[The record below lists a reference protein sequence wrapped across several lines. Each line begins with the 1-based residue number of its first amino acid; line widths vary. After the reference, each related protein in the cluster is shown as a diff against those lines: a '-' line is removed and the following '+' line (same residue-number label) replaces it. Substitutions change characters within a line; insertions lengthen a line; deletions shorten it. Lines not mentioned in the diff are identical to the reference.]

1 MRQGLYLFRRASAA
15 LYPAA
20 LGLLLASAPAS
31 AWTPGTQ
38 TAIAREA
45 ARLAPPD
52 LARQIEKHKRTFEAG
67 VLAPFQDTDPGRHMK
82 NPDGSGSLD
91 KVLYQEVDSTVSAIR
106 AHRPFEEIVQRLGQ
120 VAHYVADANNPLASA
135 GTDSDEGRYFLD
147 YLRYAQSAEPRF
159 PLVFYGVPPSLDRR
173 GVKPIFEAALR
184 RGRAFYPMV
193 GREYRKIGYASGI
206 GRFDDRS
213 TAFGVASVSFSHA
226 VTDVSL
232 VMRYIWLTA
241 GGADDR
247 TAVVNAG
254 TRVLV
259 LPRTARAEPSR

>member
-1 MRQGLYLFRRASAA
+1 MRQGLYLLRRASAA
-15 LYPAA
+15 FCLAA
-20 LGLLLASAPAS
+20 FGLLPASAPVS

-82 NPDGSGSLD
+82 NPDGSGTLD

-106 AHRPFEEIVQRLGQ
+106 GHLPFEEIVQRLGQ
-120 VAHYVADANNPLASA
+120 VAHYVADANNPLAS
-135 GTDSDEGRYFLD
+135 GSTDPDESRYFLD
-147 YLRYAQSAEPRF
+147 YLRYAESAEPRF
-159 PLVFYGVPPSLDRR
+159 PLVFYGVPPSFANR
-173 GVKPIFEAALR
+173 GIKPIFEAALR

-193 GREYRKIGYASGI
+193 GREYRKIGYASGV

-259 LPRTARAEPSR
+259 LPRAEHGR

>member
-1 MRQGLYLFRRASAA
+1 MRQGLYLAS
-15 LYPAA
+15 AA
-20 LGLLLASAPAS
+20 LGLLLAAGPAS

-52 LARQIEKHKRTFEAG
+52 LARQIEKHKKSFEAG
-67 VLAPFQDTDPGRHMK
+67 VLAPFQDTDPARHMK
-82 NPDGSGSLD
+82 NPDGSGTLD
-91 KVLYQEVDSTVSAIR
+91 RVLYDEVDATVSAIR

-120 VAHYVADANNPLASA
+120 VAHYVADADNPLASS
-135 GTDSDEGRYFLD
+135 GDDPDEGRYFLD
-147 YLRYAQSAEPRF
+147 YLRYAESAEPRF
-159 PLVFYGVPPSLDRR
+159 PLVFYGVPRVLDNK
-173 GVKPIFEAALR
+173 GVKPILDAALR
-184 RGRAFYPMV
+184 RGRELYPMV

-226 VTDVSL
+226 VTDVAL
-232 VMRYIWLTA
+232 VLRYIWLTA

-247 TAVVNAG
+247 TAVVSAG
-254 TRVLV
+254 TRLLL
-259 LPRTARAEPSR
+259 LPRNAHGR

>member
-1 MRQGLYLFRRASAA
+1 MQQGLYLVRLVSAA
-15 LYPAA
+15 F
-20 LGLLLASAPAS
+20 GLLLASAPAS
-31 AWTPGTQ
+31 AWTPDTQ

-67 VLAPFQDTDPGRHMK
+67 VLAPFQDTDPGRHRK
-82 NPDGSGSLD
+82 NADGSGSLD

-135 GTDSDEGRYFLD
+135 GTDPDEARYFLD

-159 PLVFYGVPPSLDRR
+159 PLVFYGVPPWFDNR
-173 GVKPIFEAALR
+173 GIKPILDAALR

-193 GREYRKIGYASGI
+193 GREYRKIGYASGV

-232 VMRYIWLTA
+232 VLRYIWLTS

-247 TAVVNAG
+247 SAVVNAG
-254 TRVLV
+254 TRLLV
-259 LPRTARAEPSR
+259 LPRSGHSR